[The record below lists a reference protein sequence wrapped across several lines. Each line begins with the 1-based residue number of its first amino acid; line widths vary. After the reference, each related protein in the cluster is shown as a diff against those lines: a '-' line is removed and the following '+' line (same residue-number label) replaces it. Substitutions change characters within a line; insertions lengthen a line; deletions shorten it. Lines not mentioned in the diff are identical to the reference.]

1 MAGCSFSLTI
11 WHHTRELS
19 AVIFVQISE
28 QECSIA
34 ERRWSWTPE
43 NLVVSP
49 PLHLVHWVSW
59 HWAQQEQVTSC
70 HSCHVHLSSTNWR
83 PCKKKFSKLYFLL
96 NMNNSSWWYCI
107 WEQGITSWL
116 VSGSVL
122 LWCKLHRKCNKK
134 YWVWV
139 DCGWCEGIHVY
150 LHTININPGSM
161 RSAGNS
167 VGGNTLV
174 HTPVP
179 GMNARD
185 IQMTDYFTSWTQI
198 LPYHQPEIS
207 RRSRTT
213 SLTHNQ
219 EMNTRKG
226 L

>member
-1 MAGCSFSLTI
+1 MVGG
-11 WHHTRELS
+11 
-19 AVIFVQISE
+19 
-28 QECSIA
+28 
-34 ERRWSWTPE
+34 
-43 NLVVSP
+43 
-49 PLHLVHWVSW
+49 
-59 HWAQQEQVTSC
+59 
-70 HSCHVHLSSTNWR
+70 
-83 PCKKKFSKLYFLL
+83 
-96 NMNNSSWWYCI
+96 WWYCI

-198 LPYHQPEIS
+198 LPYHQPKIS

-213 SLTHNQ
+213 FLTHNHLIK
-219 EMNTRKG
+219 RWLLGKG
-226 L
+226 CDGLKRAILCLH